1 MIKNVLIVLLSLAW
15 FGQASAAEMGGTKP
29 TTQDLDK
36 LNRNLDRLLND
47 SKVGDREIS
56 IKPRMGAEPKACVI
70 LPDGTVCCG
79 SQQAC
84 GGQSK

>member
-15 FGQASAAEMGGTKP
+15 FGQASAAEMGDKTP
-29 TTQDLDK
+29 TTQDLDH
-36 LNRNLDRLLND
+36 LNRNLNRLLKD
-47 SKVGDREIS
+47 SKVGDREIT
-56 IKPRMGAEPKACVI
+56 IKPRMGSETEGCVL
-70 LPDGTVCCG
+70 LPDGRVCCG